1 MDLKGEEE
9 RVKKERE
16 RERVSLLFLK
26 SCIYPGL
33 ETPTC

>member
-9 RVKKERE
+9 RVKK
-16 RERVSLLFLK
+16 ERVSLLFLK

-33 ETPTC
+33 ETLTC